1 MPGPVPLELT
11 AVYEP
16 QANGTIVAY
25 VAEVPG
31 ASIVARNM
39 DEARA
44 RLAERLRQTLSGERD
59 AALARLG
66 PDAQVEALPIDAGRR
81 RETHVDAAHR
91 DTRVEAARPAGEAD
105 LLRLLREQG
114 RIGALP
120 KPGELADDDFE
131 PVRVTG
137 KPISQEIIEGRR

>member
-1 MPGPVPLELT
+1 MSRPIPLELT

-16 QANGTIVAY
+16 QANGTIIAY

-31 ASIVARNM
+31 ASVVARNM

-44 RLAERLRQTLSGERD
+44 RLAERLQQTLSGERD

-66 PDAQVEALPIDAGRR
+66 PDARVEALPIDADRHD
-81 RETHVDAAHR
+81 THVDAAHH
-91 DTRVEAARPAGEAD
+91 DTRVEAARPAGESD

-120 KPGELADDDFE
+120 EPLADDDFE
-131 PVRVTG
+131 PVRVAG
-137 KPISQEIIEGRR
+137 RPISQEIIEGRR